1 MQKQIN
7 KVIQKKVKKK
17 SKNKDFNIKKKNIY
31 KKTKYIYLKT
41 INGKIED
48 RLVKSKRIKLIK
60 KLLNSC
66 FKNKIEIA
74 LSLKNLINKKV
85 TIKLTQNNIF
95 CSFINIKN
103 NKTLHISSSGLYKIK
118 ISKRKLKHIY
128 IIFLTTFF
136 NKLQKYCK
144 NFNNT
149 IFKIVSPLKLRKKIC
164 FFISKQIKKKKNF
177 KSLKKKYNIIVKIIS
192 KKCFNGCVPAKK
204 LRKKRRF
211 NRIFK

>member
-1 MQKQIN
+1 
-7 KVIQKKVKKK
+7 
-17 SKNKDFNIKKKNIY
+17 
-31 KKTKYIYLKT
+31 LKT
-41 INGKIED
+41 IDGKMEN

-74 LSLKNLINKKV
+74 LSFKNLINKKV

-95 CSFINIKN
+95 CSFFNIKTS
-103 NKTLHISSSGLYKIK
+103 KPLHISSSGIYKIK
-118 ISKRKLKHIY
+118 ISKRKLKHTY

-149 IFKIVSPLKLRKKIC
+149 IFKIISPLKLRKKIC
-164 FFISKQIKKKKNF
+164 FFISKQINKKKKNF
-177 KSLKKKYNIIVKIIS
+177 KSLKKKYNIIVKIVS